1 MKLEILHRLRWL
13 KQMIYAT
20 DISVAGGYHL
30 GNAGDILMGK
40 SVQQLLKK
48 FNKLGSLQ
56 TLYNLSIWPKAKKV
70 ILGGGAIGY
79 SKPLEELTNTYPDPS
94 KVLVLGV
101 DFNES
106 SYSSELISYLKAI
119 PVLVTRSEANGK
131 YLNLLLGRNDILS
144 LPDLG
149 FIWQNENFLA
159 NRTNPKDK
167 KLVVNLMPIYVEK
180 FQNSYRPIEQYRNER
195 PEVYSNIEKIFAN
208 YLNWAEGIISSY
220 RADGFSIT
228 AIPFTPADEELMLGL
243 SFLKKSEVLP
253 YDSNILNSLEIMINA
268 STILCTR
275 FHATLIGIRS
285 FSEIIPFAYAHKNEE
300 LLHSIGITSEQI
312 VTPLKM
318 IGDYNSL
325 KDSFRVEPTTVIQL
339 EQKAYNSY
347 YSLVENFLKN
357 Q

>member
-13 KQMIYAT
+13 KQMIYT
-20 DISVAGGYHL
+20 SEISVAGGYHL

-56 TLYNLSIWPKAKKV
+56 TLYNLSKWPKGKKV

-79 SKPLEELTNTYPDPS
+79 SNPLKELISTYPDPS

-106 SYSSELISYLKAI
+106 SYSSDLMSYLKAI

-131 YLNLLLGRNDILS
+131 NLNLLLGRNDVLS

-159 NRTNPKDK
+159 NRTNPKEK
-167 KLVVNLMPIYVEK
+167 KLVVNLMPIYMEK

-195 PEVYSNIEKIFAN
+195 PEVYSNIEGIFAN
-208 YLNWAEGIISSY
+208 YLNWAEGIISKY
-220 RADGFSIT
+220 RENGFSII

-243 SFLKKSEVLP
+243 SFLKKSEVLN
-253 YDSNILNSLEIMINA
+253 YDSNIFNSLEIIINA

-285 FSEIIPFAYAHKNEE
+285 FSEIIPFAYARKNEE
-300 LLHSIGITSEQI
+300 LLQSVGISSDQI
-312 VTPLKM
+312 ITPLKM
-318 IGDYNSL
+318 TGDYNSL
-325 KDSFRVEPTTVIQL
+325 KNSFKVEPTTVIQL
-339 EQKAYNSY
+339 EQKAFNSY

>member
-13 KQMIYAT
+13 KQMIYASE
-20 DISVAGGYHL
+20 ISVAGGYHL

-56 TLYNLSIWPKAKKV
+56 TLYNLSKWPKAKMV

-79 SKPLEELTNTYPDPS
+79 SKPLEELIKTYPDPS

-106 SYSSELISYLKAI
+106 SYSTELISYLKAI

-180 FQNSYRPIEQYRNER
+180 FQNGYRPIEQYRNER
-195 PEVYSNIEKIFAN
+195 PEVYSNIEEIFAN
-208 YLNWAEGIISSY
+208 YLNWAEGIISKY

-312 VTPLKM
+312 ITPLKM

-325 KDSFRVEPTTVIQL
+325 KNSFRVEPTTVIQL

>member
-1 MKLEILHRLRWL
+1 MKLQILHRLRWL
-13 KQMIYAT
+13 KQMIYASE
-20 DISVAGGYHL
+20 ISIAGGYHL

-40 SVQQLLKK
+40 SVQQLLKN
-48 FNKLGSLQ
+48 FNKTGSLQ
-56 TLYNLSIWPKAKKV
+56 TLYNLSKWPKGKKV

-79 SKPLEELTNTYPDPS
+79 TRPLEELLNNYPDSS

-106 SYSSELISYLKAI
+106 SYSSELICYLKRI
-119 PVLVTRSEANGK
+119 PIIVTRSEANGK
-131 YLNLLLGRNDILS
+131 YINELLGRNDILS

-167 KLVVNLMPIYVEK
+167 KLVVNLMPIYMEK
-180 FQNSYRPIEQYRNER
+180 FQNSYRPIEQYRSER
-195 PEVYSNIEKIFAN
+195 SDIYGNIEGIFSN
-208 YLNWAEGIISSY
+208 YLEWAESIISY
-220 RADGFSIT
+220 HREQGFTIT

-253 YDSNILNSLEIMINA
+253 YDSNIFNSLEIMINA

-285 FSEIIPFAYAHKNEE
+285 FSEIIPFAYARKNEE
-300 LLHSIGITSEQI
+300 LLQSVGISSDQI
-312 VTPLKM
+312 ITPLKM
-318 IGDYNSL
+318 TGDYNSL
-325 KDSFRVEPTTVIQL
+325 KNSFKVEPTTVIQL
-339 EQKAYNSY
+339 EQKAFNSY

-357 Q
+357 L

>member
-13 KQMIYAT
+13 KQMIYASE
-20 DISVAGGYHL
+20 ISIAGGYHL

-40 SVQQLLKK
+40 SIQQLLKN
-48 FNKLGSLQ
+48 FNKIVSLQ
-56 TLYNLSIWPKAKKV
+56 TLYNLSKWPKGKKV

-79 SKPLEELTNTYPDPS
+79 AKPLKELISTYPDPS

-101 DFNES
+101 DFNEAT
-106 SYSSELISYLKAI
+106 YTFELTSYLKAI
-119 PVLVTRSEANGK
+119 PVIVTRSEANGK
-131 YLNLLLGRNDILS
+131 NLNLLLGRNDVLS

-149 FIWQNENFLA
+149 FIWQNENFFA

-180 FQNSYRPIEQYRNER
+180 FQNGYRPLEQYRNER
-195 PEVYSNIEKIFAN
+195 PEVYSNIEEIFAN
-208 YLNWAEGIISSY
+208 YLKWAEGIVTKY
-220 RADGFSIT
+220 RENGFSIT

-253 YDSNILNSLEIMINA
+253 YDSNISNSLEIMINA

-275 FHATLIGIRS
+275 FHATLIGLRS

-300 LLHSIGITSEQI
+300 LLQASGISLEEF

-318 IGDYNSL
+318 IGNNNSFNIPI
-325 KDSFRVEPTTVIQL
+325 KVDPTVIIKL
-339 EQKAYNSY
+339 EQKAFNSY

-357 Q
+357 